1 MRPQAYPGAVFN
13 VGLGELL
20 ALAVLGLLV
29 FGPDK
34 LPGAVTRG
42 VELLRQVRSTAVDAR
57 QQMSSA
63 VGLEDGQATE
73 FVRDLQSLQPRR
85 IVASALDPAP
95 VPPPA
100 ASGALDPDLP

>member
-1 MRPQAYPGAVFN
+1 VFN

-34 LPGAVTRG
+34 LPGAVSRG
-42 VELLRQVRSTAVDAR
+42 VELLRQVRTAAADAR

-63 VGLEDGQATE
+63 AGLEDGQATE
-73 FVRDLQSLQPRR
+73 IVRDLQSLHPRR

-95 VPPPA
+95 TAKPTPAAPPA